1 MGPKATIQNGTN
13 TVDNS
18 GTVYVAD
25 GTYQE
30 HITISKNLSL
40 IGQSTTGTII
50 DGTNNGRPLTIT
62 SGLSVN
68 LTNFSIINGYCFFG
82 IVTWS
87 APGAGIYNSGTL
99 NMTNCNVENNTADG
113 QSEGGGI
120 YNSGTL
126 YMTNC
131 NVEKNRAIDFGEHS
145 RSNGGG
151 IYNSGIIN
159 MANCNVKNNTA
170 DATMLTYGE
179 DANANG
185 GGIYNSGTINM
196 ANCNVEN
203 NIVSTNWWRYDLS
216 GGGIFNEGVLN
227 ISGGNIKNN
236 LAICT
241 SSSNSHWNYGGGG
254 IYTTSILNIT
264 GCTLENNTFICNDPN
279 PNDFGGGIFCY
290 SGLVTANFNRII
302 DNSPNAIRN
311 EGGTVNIEYN
321 WWGSN
326 EPVFGSLLS
335 GVSPPTNWLYM
346 TINATP
352 STINNTENSLVTVS
366 FNNRYNGTTI
376 TPYIPGVGEYI
387 PDGTPVTFSLTNG
400 PFGTLTAPLTV
411 NTLGGLASII
421 FTASNVGVQV
431 VNGTLDYQ
439 NVTASITILA
449 AHVDLDTFYADYDE
463 FINNNHNIVPITGP
477 VNYLDHVIVV
487 FTATNMG
494 PNPVTD
500 LVLREDWPSEL
511 TGTGDVWHTFDGANW
526 ILDSYLAQGSFNL
539 YPTYDG
545 PLDVGDVCLVVFGAT
560 VNASNTI
567 ITNTVSTTEQD
578 PIDDE
583 GFDTASADLEV
594 NPEVNVTI
602 TKTADHIRPNVG
614 ETVVFT
620 IVANNNGPGTANN
633 LVVTDTLPTGLDFV
647 SCTDGGVWDPVTR
660 TVTWRSSV
668 VLNGANVTYYLTAL
682 VNSTILAGTN
692 VTNVVNETHTEYP
705 YNSTT
710 NCTIYVPQADLYI
723 QITSDKNNPRVGETF
738 TLTYKLGNNGPD
750 DATNVTITI
759 PIPEGFHISSITG
772 DGTWNIVENNI
783 IWTFNNVKVGDPYLY
798 ITGWTTAA
806 GNYIF
811 TASISSNTFNLN
823 SRGVNSLSINAQPQV
838 NAATTNTIG
847 MQKTGIPLVGI
858 VLAIMML
865 IGGFIGTC
873 KKQ

>member
-1 MGPKATIQNGTN
+1 MIIN
-13 TVDNS
+13 
-18 GTVYVAD
+18 
-25 GTYQE
+25 
-30 HITISKNLSL
+30 
-40 IGQSTTGTII
+40 GQSQTGTII
-50 DGTNNGRPLTIT
+50 DAEKQDRIFTIYT
-62 SGLSVN
+62 GISFTLQN
-68 LTNFSIINGYCFFG
+68 ITLTNGWTLEG
-82 IVTWS
+82 
-87 APGAGIYNSGTL
+87 GAIYNSQGTL
-99 NMTNCNVENNTADG
+99 TINNSTLTENNADY
-113 QSEGGGI
+113 GGAI
-120 YNSGTL
+120 YNFGTL
-126 YMTNC
+126 TINQSTLTENTAVY
-131 NVEKNRAIDFGEHS
+131 D
-145 RSNGGG
+145 GGA
-151 IYNSGIIN
+151 IYNDHSTLTIDQSTLTQN
-159 MANCNVKNNTA
+159 TANC
-170 DATMLTYGE
+170 
-179 DANANG
+179 G
-185 GGIYNSGTINM
+185 GAIYNDQSTLTINQ
-196 ANCNVEN
+196 
-203 NIVSTNWWRYDLS
+203 STLTQN
-216 GGGIFNEGVLN
+216 
-227 ISGGNIKNN
+227 
-236 LAICT
+236 T
-241 SSSNSHWNYGGGG
+241 PNYGGA
-254 IYTTSILNIT
+254 IYNDYGTSEIH
-264 GCTLENNTFICNDPN
+264 F
-279 PNDFGGGIFCY
+279 
-290 SGLVTANFNRII
+290 SRII
-302 DNSPNAIRN
+302 GNTGIDVFRN
-311 EGGTVNIEYN
+311 GGTVNATCN

-326 EPVFGSLLS
+326 FLGTDPISEGRATS
-335 GVSPPTNWLYM
+335 GVIVDPWVILTV
-346 TINATP
+346 NATP
-352 STINNTENSLVTVS
+352 DTINNGETS
-366 FNNRYNGTTI
+366 TI
-376 TPYIPGVGEYI
+376 TADLNHINGGGDLVGGYI

-400 PFGTLTAPLTV
+400 PLGTLTPPLTV
-411 NTLGGLASII
+411 NTLSGIASII

-660 TVTWRSSV
+660 TVTWPSSV
-668 VLNGANVTYYLTAL
+668 VFNGANVTYYLTAL
-682 VNSTILAGTN
+682 LNSTILAGTN